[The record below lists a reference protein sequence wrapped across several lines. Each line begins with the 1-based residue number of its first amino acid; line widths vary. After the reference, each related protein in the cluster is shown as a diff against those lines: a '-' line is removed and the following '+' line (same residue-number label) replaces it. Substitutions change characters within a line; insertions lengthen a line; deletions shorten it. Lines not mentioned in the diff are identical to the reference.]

1 MSLLKADL
9 PSDPEALK
17 AFAPALQA
25 ELYVKTLHLE
35 KLKAQLAVLKRA
47 RYERSSEK
55 LNGEI
60 EQLELTI
67 GELEEGVAE
76 SQARTAAA
84 AQTSD
89 AKPPR
94 PRRETSGRQPL
105 PEHLPRE
112 TAQHPA
118 ACVRGER
125 RYRARSAAG

>member
-1 MSLLKADL
+1 MSLLTADL

-17 AFAPALQA
+17 AFAPAFQA
-25 ELYVKTLHLE
+25 ELYAKTLHLE

-47 RYERSSEK
+47 RYGRSSEK
-55 LNGEI
+55 LDGKI

-67 GELEEGVAE
+67 GELEEGAAE

-84 AQTSD
+84 QTSD
-89 AKPPR
+89 AKPSR
-94 PRRETSGRQPL
+94 PRRETSGRQVL
-105 PEHLPRE
+105 PEHLPCE

-118 ACVRGER
+118 AYVSGER